1 MVRYYINYK
10 ISGGKPLEG
19 SPCDKVMLE
28 RFETAI
34 KNRNYEWTKRFLN
47 SYVNKKMTSYDMPIV
62 KWALATKRWNIAK
75 ELLIYN
81 ADTKK
86 EGNISNPEKD
96 NIIYIAALVNAHKN
110 QAIGGYEFIK
120 KFVKIDNLDIEE
132 GDNNLTPF
140 LLACKKG
147 HIEVGLELLKYGAK
161 INTLEKKTKNSCL
174 HILTK
179 KNNYKYIEYI
189 LKFFHKRSHENMD
202 PKEYN
207 VALDFIRGKNKEGI
221 SALEIANYE
230 EFTNISKLL
239 ISSIKQEEEIIKI
252 KKNNDLKRSKN
263 KNGYPFNIKD
273 RMANNIMK
281 IIEEEHKLRKEAEN
295 EKIEAQK
302 KFNES
307 VKLPPET

>member
-1 MVRYYINYK
+1 
-10 ISGGKPLEG
+10 
-19 SPCDKVMLE
+19 
-28 RFETAI
+28 
-34 KNRNYEWTKRFLN
+34 
-47 SYVNKKMTSYDMPIV
+47 
-62 KWALATKRWNIAK
+62 
-75 ELLIYN
+75 
-81 ADTKK
+81 
-86 EGNISNPEKD
+86 
-96 NIIYIAALVNAHKN
+96 
-110 QAIGGYEFIK
+110 
-120 KFVKIDNLDIEE
+120 
-132 GDNNLTPF
+132 
-140 LLACKKG
+140 
-147 HIEVGLELLKYGAK
+147 
-161 INTLEKKTKNSCL
+161 
-174 HILTK
+174 
-179 KNNYKYIEYI
+179 
-189 LKFFHKRSHENMD
+189 MD